1 MFKCLT
7 VAIVFLTISCT
18 SETNSTTEQPIVMPP
33 QVEQQP
39 AKVATVE
46 NAWETELAEV
56 KTTLAPYQKD
66 APTIRVEKRDM
77 LAIKVADDGSI
88 TARRNPIQI
97 EQIRGLVR
105 QFVISQ
111 EDEMAE
117 KPTQAMVAVVYNS
130 TTNAAVYAQLDKAT
144 RSAYMDLW
152 EAAAITRFDR
162 AYQALENSQKEV
174 IQQEIPV
181 RIYVV
186 DLAQQ

>member
-1 MFKCLT
+1 MFKYLI

-18 SETNSTTEQPIVMPP
+18 SETNSTSEQPTEAPP
-33 QVEQQP
+33 QIEQEP
-39 AKVATVE
+39 AKTTAVE

-66 APTIRVEKRDM
+66 VPTIRVAKRNM
-77 LAIKVADDGSI
+77 LAIKVAEDGSI

-111 EDEMAE
+111 EEEMAE
-117 KPTQAMVAVVYNS
+117 KPTQAMVAIVYNS
-130 TTNAAVYAQLDKAT
+130 TTSAAVYAQLDKAT

-152 EAAAITRFDR
+152 EAAAIARFDR
-162 AYQALENSQKEV
+162 AYQVLESSQKEI